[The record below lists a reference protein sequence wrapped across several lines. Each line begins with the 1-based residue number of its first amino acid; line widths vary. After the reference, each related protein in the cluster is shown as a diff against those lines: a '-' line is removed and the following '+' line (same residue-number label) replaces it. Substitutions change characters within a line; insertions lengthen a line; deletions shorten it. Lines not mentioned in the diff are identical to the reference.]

1 MGDYQVP
8 RTEIQPVT
16 RLVHEDVHQVRLP
29 FECLAY
35 HLRILSRIDAVSR
48 SFLLGRVWILWL
60 TFAISARLPIMHL
73 ERESSMSTHDTE

>member
-35 HLRILSRIDAVSR
+35 HLRILGRIDAVSR
-48 SFLLGRVWILWL
+48 SLLLG
-60 TFAISARLPIMHL
+60 
-73 ERESSMSTHDTE
+73 

>member
-1 MGDYQVP
+1 VHLNDFSDKKLAPIFVQESLLMGDYQVP

-16 RLVHEDVHQVRLP
+16 RLVHEYVHQVRLP

-48 SFLLGRVWILWL
+48 SLLLG
-60 TFAISARLPIMHL
+60 
-73 ERESSMSTHDTE
+73 